1 MSDYRLKGTSG
12 AVINQAWALEGRTVI
27 GSAAGCGVS
36 VESDTLAPEHAEVR
50 VGDGRLVLCLLEDG
64 GELYING
71 EPVTEAVLASGDEI
85 RIGNCR
91 WLLQAPGLK
100 PERVLTEAAVRRR
113 VRLLPWVIAGGL
125 SALALLAWRL
135 GWLPF

>member
-1 MSDYRLKGTSG
+1 MSHYRLKGTSG
-12 AVINQAWALEGRTVI
+12 AVINQAWSLEDRAVI
-27 GSAAGCGVS
+27 GSAEGCAVR
-36 VESDTLAPEHAEVR
+36 VESDTVAPRHAEVR
-50 VGDGRLVLCLLEDG
+50 ASNGRLVLSRLGDDA
-64 GELYING
+64 ELYVNG
-71 EPVTEAVLASGDEI
+71 EAVTEAELASGDEI

-100 PERVLTEAAVRRR
+100 PEKVLTEAAVRRR